1 MNEQG
6 HDQGHEQG
14 DEKVRIKVWSDYVC
28 PFCMLA
34 EGPLHEATHDLDV
47 EIEWMPFELRPHPTP
62 TLRPEDAYLPAVWA
76 RSVYPMARRMGVDIT
91 LPTVS
96 PQPYTRLAFEG
107 YQYAAEHGRAAE
119 YTPRL
124 LRAFFQENRDIGRTE
139 VLADIATELGL
150 DADGFTRALDEGT
163 YTETHREALRTAE
176 AYRISVAPTLIIG
189 ERHRIE
195 GVATAAQIR
204 KAVLDVQAE
213 QAITRGAACG
223 IDGC

>member
-1 MNEQG
+1 MTGN
-6 HDQGHEQG
+6 DTST
-14 DEKVRIKVWSDYVC
+14 VNIKVWSDYVC
-28 PFCMLA
+28 PFCLLA

-62 TLRPEDAYLPAVWA
+62 TLRPEDEYLPAVWA
-76 RSVYPMARRMGVDIT
+76 RSVYPMARRMNVDIT

-119 YTPRL
+119 YTPRM
-124 LRAFFQENRDIGRTE
+124 LRAFFQENRDIGQID
-139 VLADIATELGL
+139 VLADIASELGL
-150 DADGFTRALDEGT
+150 DTAGFTEALTAGT
-163 YTETHREALRTAE
+163 YTKAHQEALRTAE
-176 AYRISVAPTLIIG
+176 AYRISVAPTIIIG
-189 ERHRIE
+189 ERHRLE
-195 GVATAAQIR
+195 GVPAAAHIR

-213 QAITRGAACG
+213 QAIAGGTACG

>member
-1 MNEQG
+1 MNEL
-6 HDQGHEQG
+6 ENEPAA
-14 DEKVRIKVWSDYVC
+14 EKVRIKVWSDYVC

-34 EGPLHEATHDLDV
+34 EGPLHEATQDLDV

-139 VLADIATELGL
+139 VLADIAAELGL
-150 DADGFTRALDEGT
+150 DAEEFTRALAEGS
-163 YTETHREALRTAE
+163 YTEAHREALRTAE

-213 QAITRGAACG
+213 QAVASGAACG

>member
-1 MNEQG
+1 MNEL
-6 HDQGHEQG
+6 ENEPAA
-14 DEKVRIKVWSDYVC
+14 EKVRIKVWSDYVC

-139 VLADIATELGL
+139 VLADIAAELGL
-150 DADGFTRALDEGT
+150 DAEGFTRALA
-163 YTETHREALRTAE
+163 EAATPRPTGRRCGPRRRTA
-176 AYRISVAPTLIIG
+176 SPSPPP
-189 ERHRIE
+189 
-195 GVATAAQIR
+195 
-204 KAVLDVQAE
+204 
-213 QAITRGAACG
+213 
-223 IDGC
+223 